1 VEAPTVTE
9 IRLWS
14 RVDFA
19 DLEYEATT
27 DPEKDPLKVLVSRSI
42 DYVMDVT
49 GRTLEDV
56 PTELVT
62 TAQEAIQRRV
72 EQLAYQQQEDHVE
85 TAADELISS
94 FGAGSYNERK
104 REVKDLGVQQT
115 KQVNNWHLLHDL
127 LWRLMTEEKREWW
140 EEQITGKNRP
150 AFAVT
155 EVDWQ
160 GGDYLGPASDPYL
173 HGA

>member
-1 VEAPTVTE
+1 MEAPTVTE
-9 IRLWS
+9 IRSWS

-19 DLEYEATT
+19 ELNYEEAE
-27 DPEKDPLKVLVSRSI
+27 PDPLEVLVTRSI

-49 GRTLEDV
+49 GRTLENV

-85 TAADELISS
+85 GAADEIISS

-104 REVKDLGVQQT
+104 REVKDLALQQT

-140 EEQITGKNRP
+140 EEQISGKPRP
-150 AFAVT
+150 AFQVT

-160 GGDYLGPASDPYL
+160 AGDVYGPLEDPYL